1 MSVENWNLNSEAEVT
16 ISFSMLEGSALTLL
30 TGVAKGAD
38 LGKKAQLSQ
47 VVAAITII
55 TRKWGAV
62 GYLCPFSG
70 LKNEDLSRLA

>member
-55 TRKWGAV
+55 TRKWGQWDIYA
-62 GYLCPFSG
+62 PF
-70 LKNEDLSRLA
+70 LD